1 MSLGIMTRVTE
12 SNNLFSMGEKQLV
25 CLARAMIL
33 KTRII
38 VLDEATANVDLK
50 TDQFIQE
57 QLHENFT
64 ANREATVLLIAHRLA
79 TVIDSDR
86 ICVMANGEAVEYD
99 HPFKLLAHDGDDTEI
114 TNTEG
119 HFA

>member
-50 TDQFIQE
+50 TDQFI
-57 QLHENFT
+57 
-64 ANREATVLLIAHRLA
+64 
-79 TVIDSDR
+79 
-86 ICVMANGEAVEYD
+86 
-99 HPFKLLAHDGDDTEI
+99 
-114 TNTEG
+114 
-119 HFA
+119 